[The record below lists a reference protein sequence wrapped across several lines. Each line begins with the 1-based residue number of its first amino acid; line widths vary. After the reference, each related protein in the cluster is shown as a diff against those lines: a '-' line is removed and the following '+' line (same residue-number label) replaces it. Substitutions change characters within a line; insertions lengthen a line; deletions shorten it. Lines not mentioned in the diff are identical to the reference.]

1 MAAAVPVLRR
11 AIMHSKNCEDRPVS
25 PSLVSSIL
33 ERLEAHDYRITA
45 PRMAVIGVLAT
56 MSGHFTADTLASR
69 VRGVGRATVF
79 RTLKLLADEGVVCRV
94 LLDDGRLHY
103 RISRTAHHHHLVC
116 TQCGAVED
124 FTTCDVN
131 DVISEL
137 SRRTGYQIESH
148 CLELYGRCQSCVA
161 GSAQSAPKTPVLV

>member
-1 MAAAVPVLRR
+1 M
-11 AIMHSKNCEDRPVS
+11 S
-25 PSLVSSIL
+25 PSLVASIL
-33 ERLEAHDYRITA
+33 ERLESHDHRITA

-56 MSGHFTADTLASR
+56 MSGHFTADSLASK

-103 RISRTAHHHHLVC
+103 RLSRSAHHHHLVC
-116 TQCGAVED
+116 TQCGAIED

-131 DVISEL
+131 DVINEL

-148 CLELYGRCQSCVA
+148 WLELYGRCQTC
-161 GSAQSAPKTPVLV
+161 SAASPQSAPKPPALA